1 MADRS
6 GYIGRAPGDSTVIIA
21 RQSYE
26 PTGVTT
32 DFTLNAGYDP
42 GYVDVYKNG
51 LKLIQATEFNA
62 TDGSTVGL
70 TSAAVNGDAVEIVAY
85 KAFNLGQSV
94 SDVAGNFDVGGNLTV
109 DGSITVN
116 TSIVGS
122 AVTSNASGIDVTGVV
137 TATSFVGDG
146 SNLTGMA
153 AGLGTALGDS
163 NPLDKIFKTPRIL
176 HIGAGTSVS
185 VNSDATSG
193 LIAFCREAQ
202 IQLGTGATFAI
213 GSGTT
218 FITDTLEIF

>member
-6 GYIGRAPGDSTVIIA
+6 GYIGRAPGDSTIIIA

-26 PTGVTT
+26 PTAITT
-32 DFTLNAGYDP
+32 NFTLNAGYDP

-62 TDGSTVGL
+62 TNGSTVGL
-70 TSAAVNGDAVEIVAY
+70 TSAAVNGDSVEIVAY

-146 SNLTGMA
+146 SNLTGLA

-176 HIGAGTSVS
+176 HIGAGTSVQ
-185 VNSDATSG
+185 VDSDATSG
-193 LIAFCREAQ
+193 LTAFCREAQ

-213 GSGTT
+213 GAGTT